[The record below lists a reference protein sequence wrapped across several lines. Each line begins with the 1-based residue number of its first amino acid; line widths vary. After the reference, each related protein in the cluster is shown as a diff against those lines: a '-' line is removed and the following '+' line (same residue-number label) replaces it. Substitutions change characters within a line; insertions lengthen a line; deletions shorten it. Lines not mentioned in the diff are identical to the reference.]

1 MTRLLALFGI
11 VVSGG
16 GNLVLRH
23 IPHYGVGLNHA
34 PSPCTQAMGLG
45 KYDVEESEIRFTI
58 SATDLDVPAQT
69 ITFTITPWCCPYPRN
84 W

>member
-1 MTRLLALFGI
+1 
-11 VVSGG
+11 
-16 GNLVLRH
+16 
-23 IPHYGVGLNHA
+23 
-34 PSPCTQAMGLG
+34 MGLG